1 MEEDFGEDEGTMNA
15 INYKDSIQGFGGNGD
30 INAVNTDDLS
40 DQFPGMYSGSLNPYH
55 TNWTF
60 DTVNTN
66 PSSDSDMPGMNGGA
80 LNPVPVTTYANAK
93 EACGYTWS
101 QWRKASRTTKKACRA
116 KFMASKSF
124 F

>member
-40 DQFPGMYSGSLNPYH
+40 DEERPGMHGGSLNP
-55 TNWTF
+55 TPI

-101 QWRKASRTTKKACRA
+101 QWKKASKTTKKACRV
-116 KFMASKSF
+116 KFNASKS
-124 F
+124 

>member
-40 DQFPGMYSGSLNPYH
+40 DEERPGMHGGSLNP
-55 TNWTF
+55 TPI

-80 LNPVPVTTYANAK
+80 LNPVPVTTFTRAWDYCGFSSWK
-93 EACGYTWS
+93 EFKDLPKEEK
-101 QWRKASRTTKKACRA
+101 RKCNRSFKAYKA
-116 KFMASKSF
+116 TV
-124 F
+124 